1 MLNCD
6 KPDVEEMIECLKV
19 LPVAELTSSAGNY
32 SVKNI
37 FTSLKLRFNLI
48 KRFFNLSLLNISR
61 SEKKYLHTYI
71 LHSKFW
77 Q

>member
-32 SVKNI
+32 SVKNL
-37 FTSLKLRFNLI
+37 FAFSQVKAQFD
-48 KRFFNLSLLNISR
+48 
-61 SEKKYLHTYI
+61 
-71 LHSKFW
+71 
-77 Q
+77 

>member
-6 KPDVEEMIECLKV
+6 KPDVGEMIECLKV

-32 SVKNI
+32 SVNNI
-37 FTSLKLRFNLI
+37 FILDWT
-48 KRFFNLSLLNISR
+48 RFFKLSLLKAER
-61 SEKKYLHTYI
+61 S
-71 LHSKFW
+71 W